1 MTQTQPTVAL
11 RPANAN
17 DLAILGELLL
27 DLYDAELPDSLRG
40 ADSQRQALLRY
51 TLHANNFAG
60 VRGRYLALN
69 QAGEIVG
76 MAGIQFPNEPAPDR
90 VPRGTLNM
98 AVQLI
103 GLKHTLHLLS
113 TVAASMLMPPPKFNP
128 SYAYIHGIVV
138 RAQQRSQGYG
148 AAIMQAVEQQLVAR
162 KVAGAQ
168 LQVIVDNQQA
178 AKLYERLG
186 YRTVYRSPKWLDRVT
201 IPNVLMQKRLGD
213 SKD

>member
-1 MTQTQPTVAL
+1 MTLTQPTVEL

-69 QAGEIVG
+69 QTGEIVG

-148 AAIMQAVEQQLVAR
+148 AAIMQAVEQQLMAR

-186 YRTVYRSPKWLDRVT
+186 YRTVYRSPQWLDRVT
-201 IPNVLMQKRLGD
+201 IPNVLMQKPLLT
-213 SKD
+213 S

>member
-1 MTQTQPTVAL
+1 MTHNQPTVEL

-60 VRGRYLALN
+60 VRGRYVVRN

-103 GLKHTLHLLS
+103 GLKHTMHLLS
-113 TVAASMLMPPPKFNP
+113 TVAASMLMPAPKFNP
-128 SYAYIHGIVV
+128 DYAYIHGIVV
-138 RAQQRSQGYG
+138 RTQQRGQGYG
-148 AAIMQAVEQQLVAR
+148 AAIMQAVEQQLVAH

-201 IPNVLMQKRLGD
+201 IPNILMQKPLG
-213 SKD
+213 